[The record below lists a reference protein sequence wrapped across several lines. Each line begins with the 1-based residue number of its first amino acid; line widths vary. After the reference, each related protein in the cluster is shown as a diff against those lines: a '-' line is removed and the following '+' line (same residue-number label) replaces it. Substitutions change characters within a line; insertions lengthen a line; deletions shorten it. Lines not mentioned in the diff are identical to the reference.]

1 MLADMFDP
9 SWEPATP
16 VATNLELGQTHH
28 LMMGSFCIYPMLQVQ
43 EGIGAWARA
52 GSVQTV

>member
-16 VATNLELGQTHH
+16 VATNQELGQTHH

-43 EGIGAWARA
+43 EGIGAWAQA
-52 GSVQTV
+52 GPV